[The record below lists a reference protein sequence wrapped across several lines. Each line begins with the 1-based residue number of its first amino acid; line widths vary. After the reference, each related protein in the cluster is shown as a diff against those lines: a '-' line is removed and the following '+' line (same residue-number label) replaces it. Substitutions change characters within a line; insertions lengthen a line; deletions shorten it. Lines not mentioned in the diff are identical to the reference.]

1 MLSKINGLNLFKS
14 SVLKAF
20 VEDLQ
25 LHSNTVSLVQWLNR
39 LLPAQGGSG
48 CVLGLHPHLQWNH
61 VLLLAMSCYVDNPD
75 VIQILATAGLFLN
88 IFLSS
93 VSVTRQQ
100 FLFSDLC
107 AGSWASA
114 RTGPG

>member
-20 VEDLQ
+20 VEALQ

-61 VLLLAMSCYVDNPD
+61 VLLLAMSCYVDNLD
-75 VIQILATAGLFLN
+75 VIQILA
-88 IFLSS
+88 LSPFSRRFTRLRTDNVKSRRLCHPS
-93 VSVTRQQ
+93 VDAPLGFALTM
-100 FLFSDLC
+100 
-107 AGSWASA
+107 
-114 RTGPG
+114 